1 MAEIQVLDASTGK
14 SSKQQFEESVFGE
27 KLLGKTLR
35 EAVLMYEANLRQG
48 NADTKERNE
57 VAGSTKKLYKQKH
70 TGNARQGS
78 KRAPHWRGG
87 GTVFG
92 PTPRDFGW
100 AIPRKALK
108 SALRSALLGKFRD
121 GEVSLLK
128 NLKLEKPSAKQA
140 RTLLNSLTPAGSSCV
155 VLEDWNEVIWKSFRN
170 FPRVK
175 VTAASSLNA
184 FDVCLYRHL
193 LLTEPA
199 LQSLQARVVGGEKS
213 EDGSVAV
220 KEKAAKVK
228 APVKKAAPAKAKK
241 TTTKPSTKKGDR
253 S

>member
-108 SALRSALLGKFRD
+108 TALRSALLGKFRD
-121 GEVSLLK
+121 GEVSLLR

-140 RTLLNSLTPAGSSCV
+140 RALLNSLTPAGSSCV

-175 VTAASSLNA
+175 VTAASVLNA
-184 FDVCLYRHL
+184 FDVCMYRHL
-193 LLTEPA
+193 LVTEPA
-199 LQSLQARVVGGEKS
+199 LQALQTRVAGGEKS
-213 EDGSVAV
+213 EANSVAV
-220 KEKAAKVK
+220 KEKVQKKV
-228 APVKKAAPAKAKK
+228 PAKKVATAKTKK
-241 TTTKPSTKKGDR
+241 TTTKPGTMKGGR